1 MREIGCWAHAR
12 RGFVEALTTDVRA
25 ALTVALIQQ
34 LYDVERAGTE
44 LSTDARR
51 DLRQTQSVPLLANIA
66 TERDQLARTVLPKS
80 PLGDALR
87 YLTNQWAALQ
97 RFVDDGRL
105 AIDNNRAENQLRVVA
120 LGRKNW
126 LFAGSFEGA
135 RRAAL
140 LYSLVQSCK
149 LIDVPP
155 DKYLKDV
162 LLRVATHPQRLI
174 AQLTPNGWSMSFS
187 RQAAA

>member
-1 MREIGCWAHAR
+1 
-12 RGFVEALTTDVRA
+12 
-25 ALTVALIQQ
+25 
-34 LYDVERAGTE
+34 
-44 LSTDARR
+44 
-51 DLRQTQSVPLLANIA
+51 QSVPLIAKIA
-66 TERDQLARTVLPKS
+66 TERDQLACTVLPKS

-105 AIDNNRAENQLRVVA
+105 AIDNNRAEDQLRVVA

-135 RRAAL
+135 GHAAL

-155 DKYLKDV
+155 GHYLRVV
-162 LLRVATHPQRLI
+162 LLLVVTDA
-174 AQLTPNGWSMSFS
+174 
-187 RQAAA
+187 

>member
-1 MREIGCWAHAR
+1 MWLG
-12 RGFVEALTTDVRA
+12 RG
-25 ALTVALIQQ
+25 
-34 LYDVERAGTE
+34 
-44 LSTDARR
+44 RR
-51 DLRQTQSVPLLANIA
+51 DRADAERQA
-66 TERDQLARTVLPKS
+66 LARTVLPQS
-80 PLGDALR
+80 PLGDAVR

-97 RFVDDGRL
+97 RYTDDGRV

-120 LGRKNW
+120 VGRKNW

-155 DKYLKDV
+155 TY
-162 LLRVATHPQRLI
+162 RPSPI
-174 AQLTPNGWSMSFS
+174 S
-187 RQAAA
+187 RTCCSASPRIHAASSIN